1 MEARPKK
8 LVLDTNVIIRF
19 LRGKEPER
27 NILPRFENISS
38 IATTIINVY
47 ELYYGA
53 FKSKDPSKNLAA
65 TKGFVSTI
73 DVLEFDDRSAERS
86 GETMAKLESRG
97 NMIDPRD
104 LFSGCIAL
112 ENGYAVL
119 TRNRKHFERI
129 PDLLVL
135 EPSDLI

>member
-1 MEARPKK
+1 MEAPKK
-8 LVLDTNVIIRF
+8 LVLDTNVIIGI
-19 LRGKEPER
+19 LRGKEPDR
-27 NILPRFENISS
+27 YILPRFESTSN

-65 TKGFVSTI
+65 SKGFLSTI
-73 DVLEFDDRSAERS
+73 DVLELDDRSAERS
-86 GETMAKLESRG
+86 GETMAKLESKG

-112 ENGYAVL
+112 ENGYAIL

-129 PDLLVL
+129 PDLVVL
-135 EPSDLI
+135 EPSDII